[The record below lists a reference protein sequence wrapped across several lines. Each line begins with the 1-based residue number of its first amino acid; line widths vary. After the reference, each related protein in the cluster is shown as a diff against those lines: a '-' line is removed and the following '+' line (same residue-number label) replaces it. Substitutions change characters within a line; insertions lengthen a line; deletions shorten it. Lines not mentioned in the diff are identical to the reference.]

1 LFDGS
6 IKRVHVDMDAF
17 AVEQNAETAL
27 KMMCCEIG
35 AFG

>member
-1 LFDGS
+1 
-6 IKRVHVDMDAF
+6 MDDF

-27 KMMCCEIG
+27 KMVCCEIG

>member
-1 LFDGS
+1 
-6 IKRVHVDMDAF
+6 MDDF